1 MDTQHTSAPPRAQ
14 SPVGGNPHPQ
24 GSGIIHENSRIAA
37 RFTVIGNH
45 LAQHRK
51 LSLTAIGLSVH
62 IQSLPTGARVDI
74 RTLAAL
80 FPEGTTRISAA
91 LRELEAHGYLR
102 RERRRTSEG
111 RVSTRTISCNHPGTH
126 PTPAAADP
134 APSRPKRPPTPL
146 HVPHPSTSAPVLL
159 DRATTLLTTL
169 HRADPRLLLSAKDTA
184 RLAPGV
190 AAWLERE
197 APADAVRHALTS
209 DIPDTLRHPAA
220 LLAHRLTALLPPLPP
235 LRPPHT
241 PPPPTPHPLHNCDG
255 CDRAFRGREPGLCR
269 TCTPDPV
276 AAARP

>member
-1 MDTQHTSAPPRAQ
+1 MDTQHPNAPACAQ
-14 SPVGGNPHPQ
+14 SPVAGVLHDNT
-24 GSGIIHENSRIAA
+24 RIAA

-102 RERRRTSEG
+102 RERRRTPEG
-111 RVSTRTISCNHPGTH
+111 RVTTRTISCNHPGAR
-126 PTPAAADP
+126 PTPAAAP
-134 APSRPKRPPTPL
+134 APSRPKRPPKPL
-146 HVPHPSTSAPVLL
+146 HVPHPSTSAPALI
-159 DRATTLLTTL
+159 DRATALLTTL

-184 RLAPGV
+184 HLAPGV

-197 APADAVRHALTS
+197 APADAARHALTR
-209 DIPDTLRHPAA
+209 DLPPDPIHHPAA
-220 LLAHRLTALLPPLPP
+220 FLAHRLVTQLPPLPP
-235 LRPPHT
+235 FRPPHT
-241 PPPPTPHPLHNCDG
+241 TPPVIHPLQNCDTY
-255 CDRAFRGREPGLCR
+255 DRAYRGPEAGRCPSCAEDRAG
-269 TCTPDPV
+269 V
-276 AAARP
+276 AAR